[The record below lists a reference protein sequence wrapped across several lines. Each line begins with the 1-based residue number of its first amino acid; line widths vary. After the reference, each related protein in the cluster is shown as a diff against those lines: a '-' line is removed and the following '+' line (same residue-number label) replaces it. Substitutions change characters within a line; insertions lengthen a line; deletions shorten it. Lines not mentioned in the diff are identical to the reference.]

1 MWVPISSKNKVA
13 CCERKNIK
21 LPILKSNQPKKKTKK
36 TKKKQTNWCHV
47 LMVKNTIIMEQII
60 GVKAFCVYTR
70 THTHTYI
77 YISCD

>member
-21 LPILKSNQPKKKTKK
+21 LPILKSNQPKKNK
-36 TKKKQTNWCHV
+36 KKKQTNWCHV

-60 GVKAFCVYTR
+60 GVKAFCVH
-70 THTHTYI
+70 THTHTHTHIYI
-77 YISCD
+77 YIY